1 MLLLALLLSPLLVY
15 FLPFFLD
22 FCPRHIISYFSH
34 YGFLGGMVNLW
45 ITGALNRVEVLA
57 VTLMKWPKSAPLKP
71 DKTVLTYEKQQ
82 QNHPNGQLKEKQK
95 LETVSITCPW
105 LAPSS
110 YLFSPF

>member
-22 FCPRHIISYFSH
+22 FCPRHIISYFSR
-34 YGFLGGMVNLW
+34 YSSFGGMGNFW
-45 ITGALNRVEVLA
+45 ITCALNRVEVLV

-82 QNHPNGQLKEKQK
+82 QNNLNGQ
-95 LETVSITCPW
+95 
-105 LAPSS
+105 
-110 YLFSPF
+110 